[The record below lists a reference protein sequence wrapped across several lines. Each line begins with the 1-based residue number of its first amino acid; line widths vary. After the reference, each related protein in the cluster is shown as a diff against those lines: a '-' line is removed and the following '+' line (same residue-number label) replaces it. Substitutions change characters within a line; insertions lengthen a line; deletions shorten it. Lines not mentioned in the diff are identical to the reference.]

1 MTIRLNYGTI
11 NHVSRGKGREML
23 KVGEFT
29 CENGSVAGPAEYM
42 RERGSAR
49 LERIMSGTD
58 TVFNFGCRQSPNV
71 ETAVLVSLQTDY
83 AAWKGQRLLLAG
95 RR

>member
-1 MTIRLNYGTI
+1 MF
-11 NHVSRGKGREML
+11 

-29 CENGSVAGPAEYM
+29 LENGTVSGPAEYM
-42 RERGSAR
+42 RERGNER

-83 AAWKGQRLLLAG
+83 AAWRGTKALLKGLR
-95 RR
+95 